1 MLGDLAKHDNKQRL
15 SKSKQLKTSFLKKQ
29 VQTILLI
36 KNLGVFLPSVVEMF
50 VLLLLQQ
57 SSHPNTCFSPDCNH
71 WDS

>member
-50 VLLLLQQ
+50 VL
-57 SSHPNTCFSPDCNH
+57 
-71 WDS
+71 